1 MLSHPERKEAIRKY
15 KEHAP
20 PRGAYAVRCK
30 AIGRA
35 WVGSSRNLDAAKNRV
50 WFTLRNG
57 SHPDKALQSEWN
69 THGEQAF
76 QYDILERLEDDVSD
90 LAIGDL
96 LKEKRGHWA
105 AELSAAELDGTA

>member
-1 MLSHPERKEAIRKY
+1 MLSQPERKQAIRNY
-15 KEHAP
+15 KEHTS
-20 PRGAYAVRCK
+20 PRGAYAVRCTPT
-30 AIGRA
+30 GGA

-57 SHPDKALQSEWN
+57 SHPDKALQSEWS

-76 QYDILERLEDDVSD
+76 QYEILERLEDDVSD

-96 LKEKRGHWA
+96 LKEKRRHWA